1 VAIRRRTVYRD
12 IPTYFP
18 GDTIKL
24 RLKFQHE
31 VHLTDMWA
39 NFEKQEEVSTLAHF
53 RFTARL
59 RSPSN
64 LRQLDRVGAQMI
76 SESVLEA
83 LVGEGNPLPGVYEL
97 SEVHGLPSGEDRAE
111 GNVLDFDVPEDVRFR
126 ISAPHIDGPP
136 RVTHWELGWER
147 QPQDSDMET
156 DESVE
161 SA

>member
-1 VAIRRRTVYRD
+1 VYKD

-31 VHLTDMWA
+31 VQLIDMWA

-53 RFTARL
+53 RFTAKL

-76 SESVLEA
+76 SETILEA
-83 LVGEGNPLPGVYEL
+83 VVRKNDPLPGIYEL
-97 SEVHGLPSGEDRAE
+97 SEVRGLPSGEHRAE
-111 GNVLDFDVPEDVRFR
+111 RDVLSFEVPKDVRFR
-126 ISAPHIDGPP
+126 ISAPHADGPP
-136 RVTHWELGWER
+136 KVTHWELGWET
-147 QPQDSDMET
+147 QPQDSDAQAKGA
-156 DESVE
+156 V
-161 SA
+161 